1 MAMKN
6 LSIHILAFAIS
17 MAICGACSNDSDDN
31 VSTQNAKVL
40 TGINADIFGTDAA
53 ITRASNTT
61 EKEPIYVGRQ
71 AFVGGDKIV
80 LTSFQR
86 TDNPISDFTYNDIRW
101 KKGGNEGETEG
112 GWNRDNDDSE
122 NNEKKIYWSDAENNH
137 TVVGYSIPQKM
148 PAENW
153 SKTAEESVKNYKGQL
168 TLSDNQVIYDSK
180 EKLTKDDVVLT
191 YSKEIKSDA
200 TGIATIYFQHAL
212 SCLTV
217 DVNIQGWAAPH
228 GMGDEEKDNA
238 SRGKNLIIR
247 NQPDKY
253 IWKQTS
259 NSVETRENDESK
271 ADIKA
276 FTNNADGE
284 GSGNGRRFYFH
295 ALAVPGS
302 RDAITIKFQVSYP
315 DPLKPTTTITNT
327 YKATAQNV
335 NFLAGKRTTIKINL
349 NHENEKITV
358 GAVFDDWVFKDTPDQ
373 GNLDKNST
381 YLASTEMKSVKLH
394 NEQGLTI
401 DDATW
406 LYMDG
411 ENIKD
416 IYGNDGTKD
425 KPYTISTAN
434 QLLAFA
440 YEVNDGGMSF
450 EGKYVRLDASIHMQ
464 PTTSSTNVEWIGIG
478 TQEHPFKGNFDGG
491 LRDISYLKGK
501 SLFGNISTNAIV
513 EGLSLSRMIG
523 TTDGGSIAC
532 VNNGTIYGCMVKG
545 NVSGTT
551 NAGGICATN
560 NGTIMACA
568 HIGDVK
574 ATNETDTKAGGM
586 AGENNENGTILASY
600 FAGNLTAST
609 TSPQCYFNSD
619 LYTPTSEDNGEKK
632 WAKPTIDMIMQA
644 FVYELN
650 FEITDSR
657 LGKNLRKYQFIYQP
671 SEYPNISEML
681 IIP

>member
-1 MAMKN
+1 M
-6 LSIHILAFAIS
+6 
-17 MAICGACSNDSDDN
+17 
-31 VSTQNAKVL
+31 
-40 TGINADIFGTDAA
+40 
-53 ITRASNTT
+53 
-61 EKEPIYVGRQ
+61 
-71 AFVGGDKIV
+71 
-80 LTSFQR
+80 
-86 TDNPISDFTYNDIRW
+86 
-101 KKGGNEGETEG
+101 
-112 GWNRDNDDSE
+112 
-122 NNEKKIYWSDAENNH
+122 
-137 TVVGYSIPQKM
+137 
-148 PAENW
+148 
-153 SKTAEESVKNYKGQL
+153 
-168 TLSDNQVIYDSK
+168 
-180 EKLTKDDVVLT
+180 
-191 YSKEIKSDA
+191 
-200 TGIATIYFQHAL
+200 
-212 SCLTV
+212 
-217 DVNIQGWAAPH
+217 
-228 GMGDEEKDNA
+228 
-238 SRGKNLIIR
+238 
-247 NQPDKY
+247 
-253 IWKQTS
+253 WKQTS
-259 NSVETRENDESK
+259 DSVEIRANDDLK

-302 RDAITIKFQVSYP
+302 RDAITIKFDVTYP
-315 DPLKPTTTITNT
+315 DPLKPTETITNT
-327 YKATAQNV
+327 YQATAKDV

-381 YLASTEMKSVKLH
+381 YLASTESKSVKLH

-440 YEVNDGGMSF
+440 YEVNEGGMSF
-450 EGKYVRLDASIHMQ
+450 IDKYVRLDASIHMQ
-464 PTTSSTNVEWIGIG
+464 PTTSSNNVEWIGIG
-478 TQEHPFKGNFDGG
+478 TQEQPFEGNFDGG

-513 EGLSLSRMIG
+513 EGLSLSRMNG

-568 HIGDVK
+568 HIGDVTT
-574 ATNETDTKAGGM
+574 TNETDTKAGGM
-586 AGENNENGTILASY
+586 AGENSGTILASY

-619 LYTPTSEDNGEKK
+619 LYPPTSEDNGEEK
-632 WAKPTIDMIMQA
+632 WAKTTIDMIMQA
-644 FVYELN
+644 FVNDLN
-650 FEITDSR
+650 SEITDSR
-657 LGKNLRKYQFIYQP
+657 TEQNLRKYQFIYQP
-671 SEYPNISEML
+671 SEYPSLVSQQKNVE
-681 IIP
+681 

>member
-1 MAMKN
+1 MKN

-17 MAICGACSNDSDDN
+17 MAICGACSNDSDEN
-31 VSTQNAKVL
+31 VSTQNVKVL
-40 TGINADIFGTDAA
+40 TGINADIYGTDAA

-61 EKEPIYVGRQ
+61 EKEPIYVGRL

-80 LTSFQR
+80 MTSFQR

-122 NNEKKIYWSDAENNH
+122 NNEKKIYWSDAENYH
-137 TVVGYSIPQKM
+137 TVVGYSIPQEM
-148 PAENW
+148 PAETW
-153 SKTAEESVKNYKGQL
+153 SKTADESVNNYEGQL
-168 TLSDNQVIYDSK
+168 TLSDNKVNYSSK
-180 EKLTKDDVVLT
+180 DDLTKDDVVLT

-200 TGIATIYFQHAL
+200 TGIATIYFRHAL

-217 DVNIQGWAAPH
+217 DVNIQGFAATP
-228 GMGDEEKDNA
+228 GMGAEEKDNA
-238 SRGKNLIIR
+238 SRVKDLIILK
-247 NQPDKY
+247 QPYKY
-253 IWKQTS
+253 MWKQTS
-259 NSVETRENDESK
+259 DSVETIENDESK
-271 ADIKA
+271 ADITA
-276 FTNNADGE
+276 FTNNSDGE
-284 GSGNGRRFYFH
+284 GSGNGRRFFFH
-295 ALAVPGS
+295 ALAVPGL
-302 RDAITIKFQVSYP
+302 RDAITIKFDVTYP

-327 YKATAQNV
+327 YKATAKNV
-335 NFLAGKRTTIKINL
+335 FFLAGKRTTIKINL

-358 GAVFDDWVFKDTPDQ
+358 GAIYDDWVFKDTPDQ

-381 YLASTEMKSVKLH
+381 YLASTESKSVKLH
-394 NEQGLTI
+394 NEKGLTI

-416 IYGNDGTKD
+416 IYGNEGTKE

-440 YEVNDGGMSF
+440 YEVNKGVMSF
-450 EGKYVRLDASIHMQ
+450 DGKYVRLDASIHMQ

-478 TQEHPFKGNFDGG
+478 SEDHPFDGNFDGG

-532 VNNGTIYGCMVKG
+532 VNNGTVYGCMVKG
-545 NVSGTT
+545 DVSGTT

-568 HIGDVK
+568 HIGDVTT
-574 ATNETDTKAGGM
+574 TNETDTKAGGM
-586 AGENNENGTILASY
+586 AGENSGTILASY

-619 LYTPTSEDNGEKK
+619 LYPPTSEKK

-644 FVYELN
+644 FVDDLN

-657 LGKNLRKYQFIYQP
+657 TKQNLRKYQFIYQP
-671 SEYPNISEML
+671 SEYPSLVSQQKNVE
-681 IIP
+681 

>member
-1 MAMKN
+1 MKN
-6 LSIHILAFAIS
+6 LSIHILAFSIS
-17 MAICGACSNDSDDN
+17 IAICGACSNDSDDN
-31 VSTQNAKVL
+31 VSTQNIKVL
-40 TGINADIFGTDAA
+40 TGINADIYGTDAA

-71 AFVGGDKIV
+71 VFVGGDKIV
-80 LTSFQR
+80 MTSFQR
-86 TDNPISDFTYNDIRW
+86 TYNPISDFTYNDIRW

-122 NNEKKIYWSDAENNH
+122 NNEKKIYWSDAKNYH

-148 PAENW
+148 HTENW
-153 SKTAEESVKNYKGQL
+153 SKTAEESVNNYEGQL
-168 TLSDNQVIYDSK
+168 TLSDNQVNYSSK
-180 EKLTKDDVVLT
+180 DDLTKDDVVLT

-217 DVNIQGWAAPH
+217 DVNIQGFAATP
-228 GMGDEEKDNA
+228 GMGAEEKDNA
-238 SRGKNLIIR
+238 SRVKDLIILK
-247 NQPDKY
+247 QPYKY

-259 NSVETRENDESK
+259 DSVEIRDNDDWK
-271 ADIKA
+271 ADIKT
-276 FTNNADGE
+276 FTNNANGE
-284 GSGNGRRFYFH
+284 GSGNGRRFFFH
-295 ALAVPGS
+295 ALAVPGL
-302 RDAITIKFQVSYP
+302 RDAITIKFDVTYP

-327 YKATAQNV
+327 YKATAKNV
-335 NFLAGKRTTIKINL
+335 FFLAGKRTTIKINL

-358 GAVFDDWVFKDTPDQ
+358 GAIYDDWVFKDTPDQ

-381 YLASTEMKSVKLH
+381 YLASTEMSNIRLH
-394 NEQGLTI
+394 NEEGLTI

-411 ENIKD
+411 KEIKD
-416 IYGNDGTKD
+416 IYGNDGTKEN
-425 KPYTISTAN
+425 PYTISTAN

-440 YEVNDGGMSF
+440 YEVNEGVMSF
-450 EGKYVRLDASIHMQ
+450 DGKYVRLDASIHMQ

-478 TQEHPFKGNFDGG
+478 TQEHPFEGNFDGG

-513 EGLSLSRMIG
+513 EGLSLSRMNG

-532 VNNGTIYGCMVKG
+532 VNNGTVYGCMVKG
-545 NVSGTT
+545 NVCGTAT
-551 NAGGICATN
+551 AGGICATN

-568 HIGDVK
+568 HIGDVTT
-574 ATNETDTKAGGM
+574 TNETDTKAGGM
-586 AGENNENGTILASY
+586 AGDNNENGTIIASY
-600 FAGNLTAST
+600 FAGNLTAIT

-619 LYTPTSEDNGEKK
+619 LYTPTSEKK

-644 FVYELN
+644 FVDDLN
-650 FEITDSR
+650 SEITDSST
-657 LGKNLRKYQFIYQP
+657 KQNLRKYQFIYQP
-671 SEYPNISEML
+671 SEYPSLVSQQKNVE
-681 IIP
+681 

>member
-1 MAMKN
+1 MKN
-6 LSIHILAFAIS
+6 LSINILAFAIS

-40 TGINADIFGTDAA
+40 TGINADIYGTDAA

-71 AFVGGDKIV
+71 VFVGGDKIV
-80 LTSFQR
+80 MTSFQR

-122 NNEKKIYWSDAENNH
+122 NNEKKIYWSDAKNYH

-148 PAENW
+148 HTENW
-153 SKTAEESVKNYKGQL
+153 SKTAEESVNNYEGQL

-180 EKLTKDDVVLT
+180 ENLTKDDVVLT

-217 DVNIQGWAAPH
+217 DVNIQGFAATPD
-228 GMGDEEKDNA
+228 MGAEEKDNA
-238 SRGKNLIIR
+238 SRVKNLIILD
-247 NQPDKY
+247 QPYKY

-259 NSVETRENDESK
+259 NSVETIENDESK

-302 RDAITIKFQVSYP
+302 RDAITIKFDVTYP
-315 DPLKPTTTITNT
+315 NPLKPEEKITNT

-358 GAVFDDWVFKDTPDQ
+358 GAIYDDWVFKDTPDQ

-381 YLASTEMKSVKLH
+381 YLASTERKSVKLH
-394 NEQGLTI
+394 NEKGLTI

-440 YEVNDGGMSF
+440 YEVNEGGMSF
-450 EGKYVRLDASIHMQ
+450 IGKYVRLDASIHMQ

-478 TQEHPFKGNFDGG
+478 TQEHPFEGNFDGG

-532 VNNGTIYGCMVKG
+532 VNNGTVYGCMVKG
-545 NVSGTT
+545 DVSGTT

-568 HIGDVK
+568 HIGDVTT
-574 ATNETDTKAGGM
+574 TNETDTKAGGM
-586 AGENNENGTILASY
+586 AGENSGTILASY

-619 LYTPTSEDNGEKK
+619 LYPPTSEKK

-644 FVYELN
+644 FVDDLN

-657 LGKNLRKYQFIYQP
+657 TKQNLRKYQFIYQP
-671 SEYPNISEML
+671 SEYPSLVSQQKNVE
-681 IIP
+681 

>member
-1 MAMKN
+1 MKN

-17 MAICGACSNDSDDN
+17 MAICVACSNDSDDN
-31 VSTQNAKVL
+31 VSTQNVKVL
-40 TGINADIFGTDAA
+40 TGINADIYGTDAA

-71 AFVGGDKIV
+71 VFVGGDKIV
-80 LTSFQR
+80 MTSFQR

-122 NNEKKIYWSDAENNH
+122 NNEKKIYWSDAENYH

-148 PAENW
+148 HTENW
-153 SKTAEESVKNYKGQL
+153 SKTAEESVNNYEGQL
-168 TLSDNQVIYDSK
+168 TLSDNQVIYDSIK
-180 EKLTKDDVVLT
+180 NLTKDDVVLT

-200 TGIATIYFQHAL
+200 TGIATIYFRHAL

-217 DVNIQGWAAPH
+217 DVNIQGFAATP
-228 GMGDEEKDNA
+228 GMGAEEKDNA
-238 SRGKNLIIR
+238 SRVKNLIILD
-247 NQPDKY
+247 QPYKY

-315 DPLKPTTTITNT
+315 DPLKPTITNT

-381 YLASTEMKSVKLH
+381 YLASTESNSVKLH

-416 IYGNDGTKD
+416 IYGNEGTKE

-440 YEVNDGGMSF
+440 YEVNEGVMSF
-450 EGKYVRLDASIHMQ
+450 DGKYVRLDASIHMQ
-464 PTTSSTNVEWIGIG
+464 PTTSSNNVEWIGIG
-478 TQEHPFKGNFDGG
+478 TQEHPFEGNFDGG

-532 VNNGTIYGCMVKG
+532 VNNGTVYGCMVKG
-545 NVSGTT
+545 DVSGTT
-551 NAGGICATN
+551 NAGGICASN
-560 NGTIMACA
+560 SGTIMACA
-568 HIGDVK
+568 HIGDVTT
-574 ATNETDTKAGGM
+574 TNETDTKAGGM
-586 AGENNENGTILASY
+586 AGENSGTILASY

-619 LYTPTSEDNGEKK
+619 LYPPTSEKK

-644 FVYELN
+644 FVNDLN
-650 FEITDSR
+650 FEITDSSSEQ
-657 LGKNLRKYQFIYQP
+657 NLRKYQFIYQP
-671 SEYPNISEML
+671 SEYPSLVSQQKNVE
-681 IIP
+681 

>member
-1 MAMKN
+1 MKN
-6 LSIHILAFAIS
+6 LSINILAFAIS

-40 TGINADIFGTDAA
+40 TGINADIYGTDAA

-61 EKEPIYVGRQ
+61 EKEPIYVGRL

-80 LTSFQR
+80 MTSFQR

-122 NNEKKIYWSDAENNH
+122 NNEKKIYWSDAENYH

-148 PAENW
+148 PTENW
-153 SKTAEESVKNYKGQL
+153 SKTAEESVNNYEGQL
-168 TLSDNQVIYDSK
+168 TLSDNKVNYSSK
-180 EKLTKDDVVLT
+180 DDLTKDDVVLT

-200 TGIATIYFQHAL
+200 TGIATIYFRHAL
-212 SCLTV
+212 SSLTV
-217 DVNIQGWAAPH
+217 DVNIQGFAATP
-228 GMGDEEKDNA
+228 GMGAEEKDNA
-238 SRGKNLIIR
+238 SRVKDLIILK
-247 NQPDKY
+247 QPYKY
-253 IWKQTS
+253 MWKQTS
-259 NSVETRENDESK
+259 DSVETIENDESK
-271 ADIKA
+271 ADITA
-276 FTNNADGE
+276 FTNNSDGE
-284 GSGNGRRFYFH
+284 GSGNGRRFFFH
-295 ALAVPGS
+295 ALAVPGL
-302 RDAITIKFQVSYP
+302 RDAITIKFDVTYP

-327 YKATAQNV
+327 YKATAKNV
-335 NFLAGKRTTIKINL
+335 FFLAGKRTTIKINL

-358 GAVFDDWVFKDTPDQ
+358 GAIYDDWVFKDTPDQ

-381 YLASTEMKSVKLH
+381 YLASTEMSNIRLH
-394 NEQGLTI
+394 NEEGLTI

-440 YEVNDGGMSF
+440 YEVNKGVMSF
-450 EGKYVRLDASIHMQ
+450 DGKYVRLDASIHMQ

-478 TQEHPFKGNFDGG
+478 SEDHPFDGNFDGG

-532 VNNGTIYGCMVKG
+532 VNNGTVYGCMVKG
-545 NVSGTT
+545 DVSGTT

-586 AGENNENGTILASY
+586 AGENNEDGTILASY
-600 FAGNLTAST
+600 FAGNLTATT

-619 LYTPTSEDNGEKK
+619 LYTPTSEKK

-644 FVYELN
+644 FVDDLN

-657 LGKNLRKYQFIYQP
+657 TKQNLRKYQFIYQP
-671 SEYPNISEML
+671 SEYPSLVSQQKNVE
-681 IIP
+681 

>member
-1 MAMKN
+1 MKN

-17 MAICGACSNDSDDN
+17 MAICVACSNDSDEN
-31 VSTQNAKVL
+31 VSTQNVKVL
-40 TGINADIFGTDAA
+40 TGINADIYGTDAA

-61 EKEPIYVGRQ
+61 EKEPIYVGRL

-80 LTSFQR
+80 MTSFQR

-122 NNEKKIYWSDAENNH
+122 NNEKKIYWSDAENYH
-137 TVVGYSIPQKM
+137 TVVGYSIPQEM
-148 PAENW
+148 PAETW
-153 SKTAEESVKNYKGQL
+153 SKTADESVNNYEGQL
-168 TLSDNQVIYDSK
+168 TLSDNKVNYSSK
-180 EKLTKDDVVLT
+180 DDLTKDDVVLT

-217 DVNIQGWAAPH
+217 DVNIQGFAATP
-228 GMGDEEKDNA
+228 GMGAEEKDNA
-238 SRGKNLIIR
+238 SRVKDLIILK
-247 NQPDKY
+247 QPYKY
-253 IWKQTS
+253 MWKQTS
-259 NSVETRENDESK
+259 DSVETIENDESK
-271 ADIKA
+271 ADITA
-276 FTNNADGE
+276 FTNNSDGE
-284 GSGNGRRFYFH
+284 GSGNGRRFFFH
-295 ALAVPGS
+295 ALAVPGL
-302 RDAITIKFQVSYP
+302 RDAITIKFDVTYP

-327 YKATAQNV
+327 YKATAKNV
-335 NFLAGKRTTIKINL
+335 FFLAGKRTTIKINL

-358 GAVFDDWVFKDTPDQ
+358 GAIYDDWVFKDTPDQ

-381 YLASTEMKSVKLH
+381 YLASTESKSVKLH

-416 IYGNDGTKD
+416 IYGNDGKKD

-440 YEVNDGGMSF
+440 YEVNKGVMSF
-450 EGKYVRLDASIHMQ
+450 DGKYVRLDASIHMQ

-478 TQEHPFKGNFDGG
+478 SEDHPFDGNFDGG

-501 SLFGNISTNAIV
+501 SLFGSISTNAIV

-532 VNNGTIYGCMVKG
+532 VNNGTVYGCMVKG
-545 NVSGTT
+545 DVSGTT

-568 HIGDVK
+568 HIGDVTT
-574 ATNETDTKAGGM
+574 TNETDTKAGGM
-586 AGENNENGTILASY
+586 AGENSGTILASY

-619 LYTPTSEDNGEKK
+619 LYPPTSEKK

-644 FVYELN
+644 FVDDLN

-657 LGKNLRKYQFIYQP
+657 TKQNLRKYQFIYQP
-671 SEYPNISEML
+671 SEYPSLVSQQKNVE
-681 IIP
+681 

>member
-6 LSIHILAFAIS
+6 LSINILAFAIS

-31 VSTQNAKVL
+31 VSTQNVKVL
-40 TGINADIFGTDAA
+40 TGINADIYGTNAA

-71 AFVGGDKIV
+71 VFVGGDKIV
-80 LTSFQR
+80 MTSFQR

-122 NNEKKIYWSDAENNH
+122 NNEKKIYWSDAKNYH

-148 PAENW
+148 PTENW
-153 SKTAEESVKNYKGQL
+153 SKTAEESVNNYEGQL

-180 EKLTKDDVVLT
+180 KNLTKDDVVLT

-217 DVNIQGWAAPH
+217 DVNIQGFAATP
-228 GMGDEEKDNA
+228 GMGAEEKDNA
-238 SRGKNLIIR
+238 SRVNNLIIL
-247 NQPDKY
+247 NQPYKY

-315 DPLKPTTTITNT
+315 DPLKPEEKITNT

-358 GAVFDDWVFKDTPDQ
+358 GAIYDDWVFKDTPDQ

-381 YLASTEMKSVKLH
+381 YLASTEMSNIRLH
-394 NEQGLTI
+394 DEKGLTI

-416 IYGNDGTKD
+416 IYGNEGTKE

-440 YEVNDGGMSF
+440 YEVNKGVMSF
-450 EGKYVRLDASIHMQ
+450 DGKYVRLDASIHMQ
-464 PTTSSTNVEWIGIG
+464 PTTSSNNVEWIGIG
-478 TQEHPFKGNFDGG
+478 TQEHPFEGNFDGG

-513 EGLSLSRMIG
+513 EGLSLSRMLG

-532 VNNGTIYGCMVKG
+532 VNNGTVNGCMVKG
-545 NVSGTT
+545 DVSGTT

-560 NGTIMACA
+560 KGTIMACA
-568 HIGDVK
+568 HIGDVT
-574 ATNETDTKAGGM
+574 ATNETGGDTNAGGM
-586 AGENNENGTILASY
+586 AGENSGTILASY
-600 FAGNLTAST
+600 FAGSLTAAT

-619 LYTPTSEDNGEKK
+619 IYHSTSEEEQK
-632 WAKPTIDMIMQA
+632 WAKPTIDMIMQS

>member
-1 MAMKN
+1 MKN

-17 MAICGACSNDSDDN
+17 MAICVACSNDSDDN
-31 VSTQNAKVL
+31 VSTQNVKVL
-40 TGINADIFGTDAA
+40 TGINADIYGTDAA

-71 AFVGGDKIV
+71 VFVGGDKIV
-80 LTSFQR
+80 MTSFQR

-122 NNEKKIYWSDAENNH
+122 NNEKKIYWSDAENYH
-137 TVVGYSIPQKM
+137 TVVGYSIPQEM
-148 PAENW
+148 PAETW
-153 SKTAEESVKNYKGQL
+153 SKTAEEGDNYLGQL

-180 EKLTKDDVVLT
+180 EKLTNDDVVLT

-200 TGIATIYFQHAL
+200 TGIATIYFRHAL

-217 DVNIQGWAAPH
+217 DVNIQGFAATP
-228 GMGDEEKDNA
+228 GMGAEEKDNA
-238 SRGKNLIIR
+238 SRVKDLIILK
-247 NQPDKY
+247 QPYKY
-253 IWKQTS
+253 MWKQTS

-315 DPLKPTTTITNT
+315 DPLKPKTTITNT

-358 GAVFDDWVFKDTPDQ
+358 GAIYDDWVFKDTPDQ

-381 YLASTEMKSVKLH
+381 YLASTERSNIRLH
-394 NEQGLTI
+394 DEKGLTI

-416 IYGNDGTKD
+416 IYGNEGTKE

-440 YEVNDGGMSF
+440 YEVNEGVMSF
-450 EGKYVRLDASIHMQ
+450 DGKYVRLDASIHMQ

-478 TQEHPFKGNFDGG
+478 TQEHPFEGNFDGG

-532 VNNGTIYGCMVKG
+532 VNNGTVYGCMVKG

-568 HIGDVK
+568 HIGDVTT
-574 ATNETDTKAGGM
+574 TNETDTKAGGM
-586 AGENNENGTILASY
+586 AGENSGTILASY
-600 FAGNLTAST
+600 FAGSLTAAT

-619 LYTPTSEDNGEKK
+619 IYHSTSEEEQK
-632 WAKPTIDMIMQA
+632 WAKPTIDMIMQS

>member
-1 MAMKN
+1 MKN
-6 LSIHILAFAIS
+6 LSINILAFAIS

-40 TGINADIFGTDAA
+40 TGINADIYGTNAA

-71 AFVGGDKIV
+71 VFVGGDKIV
-80 LTSFQR
+80 MTSFQR

-122 NNEKKIYWSDAENNH
+122 NNEKKIYWSDAKNYH
-137 TVVGYSIPQKM
+137 TVVGYSIPQEM

-153 SKTAEESVKNYKGQL
+153 SKTAEESVNNYEGQL
-168 TLSDNQVIYDSK
+168 TLSDNKVNYSSK
-180 EKLTKDDVVLT
+180 DDLTKDDVVLT

-217 DVNIQGWAAPH
+217 DVNIQGFAATP
-228 GMGDEEKDNA
+228 GMGAEEKDNA
-238 SRGKNLIIR
+238 SRVKNLIIL
-247 NQPDKY
+247 NQPYKY

-259 NSVETRENDESK
+259 NSVETIENDESK

-276 FTNNADGE
+276 FTNNDDGE

-358 GAVFDDWVFKDTPDQ
+358 GAIYDDWVFKDTPDQ

-381 YLASTEMKSVKLH
+381 YLASTESKSVKLH

-411 ENIKD
+411 KEIKD
-416 IYGNDGTKD
+416 IYGNDGTKEN
-425 KPYTISTAN
+425 PYTISTAN

-440 YEVNDGGMSF
+440 YEVNDCGLSF
-450 EGKYVRLDASIHMQ
+450 KDKYVRLDASIHMQ

-478 TQEHPFKGNFDGG
+478 TQEHPFEGNFDGG

-545 NVSGTT
+545 DVSGTT

-568 HIGDVK
+568 HIGDVTT
-574 ATNETDTKAGGM
+574 TNETDTKAGGM
-586 AGENNENGTILASY
+586 AGENSGTILASY

-619 LYTPTSEDNGEKK
+619 LYPPTSEKK

-644 FVYELN
+644 FVNDLN
-650 FEITDSR
+650 SEITDSR
-657 LGKNLRKYQFIYQP
+657 IRKYQFIYQP
-671 SEYPNISEML
+671 SEYPSLVSQQKNVE
-681 IIP
+681 

>member
-1 MAMKN
+1 MKN
-6 LSIHILAFAIS
+6 LSINILAFAIS

-40 TGINADIFGTDAA
+40 TGINADIYGTNAA

-71 AFVGGDKIV
+71 VFVGGDKIV
-80 LTSFQR
+80 MTSFQR

-122 NNEKKIYWSDAENNH
+122 NNEKKIYWSDAKNYH

-148 PAENW
+148 HTENW
-153 SKTAEESVKNYKGQL
+153 SKTAEESVNNYEGQL

-180 EKLTKDDVVLT
+180 ENLTKDDVVLT

-200 TGIATIYFQHAL
+200 TGIATIYFRHAL

-217 DVNIQGWAAPH
+217 DVNIQGFAATP
-228 GMGDEEKDNA
+228 GMGAEEKDNA
-238 SRGKNLIIR
+238 SRVKDLIILK
-247 NQPDKY
+247 QPYKY
-253 IWKQTS
+253 MWKQTS
-259 NSVETRENDESK
+259 DSVETIENDESK
-271 ADIKA
+271 ADITA
-276 FTNNADGE
+276 FTNNSDGE
-284 GSGNGRRFYFH
+284 GSGNGRRFFFH
-295 ALAVPGS
+295 ALAVPGL
-302 RDAITIKFQVSYP
+302 RDAITIKFDVTYP

-327 YKATAQNV
+327 YKATAKNV
-335 NFLAGKRTTIKINL
+335 FFLAGKRTTIKINL

-358 GAVFDDWVFKDTPDQ
+358 GAIYDDWVFKDTPDQ

-381 YLASTEMKSVKLH
+381 YLASTERSNIRLH
-394 NEQGLTI
+394 DEKGLTI

-416 IYGNDGTKD
+416 IYGNGGTKD

-440 YEVNDGGMSF
+440 YEVNKGVMSF
-450 EGKYVRLDASIHMQ
+450 DGKYVRLDASIHMQ

-478 TQEHPFKGNFDGG
+478 SEDHPFDGNFDGG

-532 VNNGTIYGCMVKG
+532 VNNGTVYGCMVKG
-545 NVSGTT
+545 DVSGTT

-586 AGENNENGTILASY
+586 AGENNEDGTILASY
-600 FAGNLTAST
+600 FAGNLTATT

-619 LYTPTSEDNGEKK
+619 LYTPTSEKK

-644 FVYELN
+644 FVDDLN

-657 LGKNLRKYQFIYQP
+657 TKQNLRKYQFIYQP
-671 SEYPNISEML
+671 SEYPSLVSQQKNVE
-681 IIP
+681 

>member
-1 MAMKN
+1 MKN
-6 LSIHILAFAIS
+6 LSINILAFAIS

-40 TGINADIFGTDAA
+40 TGINADIYGTNAA

-71 AFVGGDKIV
+71 VFVGGDKIV
-80 LTSFQR
+80 MTSFQR

-122 NNEKKIYWSDAENNH
+122 NNEKKIYWSDAKNYH
-137 TVVGYSIPQKM
+137 TVVGYSIPQEM

-153 SKTAEESVKNYKGQL
+153 SKTADESVNNYEGQL
-168 TLSDNQVIYDSK
+168 TLSDNQVIYDSIK
-180 EKLTKDDVVLT
+180 NLTKDDVVLT

-217 DVNIQGWAAPH
+217 DVNIQGFAATP
-228 GMGDEEKDNA
+228 GMGAEEKDNA
-238 SRGKNLIIR
+238 SRVKNLIIL
-247 NQPDKY
+247 NQPYKY

-358 GAVFDDWVFKDTPDQ
+358 GAIYDDWVFKDTPDQ

-381 YLASTEMKSVKLH
+381 YLASTERSNIRLH
-394 NEQGLTI
+394 NEEGLTI

-416 IYGNDGTKD
+416 IYGNDGKKD

-440 YEVNDGGMSF
+440 YEVNKGVMSF
-450 EGKYVRLDASIHMQ
+450 DGKYVRLDASIHMQ
-464 PTTSSTNVEWIGIG
+464 PTTSSNNVEWIGIG
-478 TQEHPFKGNFDGG
+478 TQEHPFEGNFDGG

-501 SLFGNISTNAIV
+501 SLFGNISTNAVV
-513 EGLSLSRMIG
+513 EGLSLSRMLG

-532 VNNGTIYGCMVKG
+532 VNNGTVNGCMVKG
-545 NVSGTT
+545 DVSGTT

-560 NGTIMACA
+560 KGTIMACA
-568 HIGDVK
+568 HIGDVT
-574 ATNETDTKAGGM
+574 ATNETGGDTNAGGM
-586 AGENNENGTILASY
+586 AGENSGTILPSY
-600 FAGNLTAST
+600 FAGSLTAAT

-619 LYTPTSEDNGEKK
+619 IYHSTSEEEQK
-632 WAKPTIDMIMQA
+632 WAKPTIDMIMQS

>member
-1 MAMKN
+1 MKN
-6 LSIHILAFAIS
+6 LSINILAFAIS

-31 VSTQNAKVL
+31 VSTQNVKVL
-40 TGINADIFGTDAA
+40 TGINADIYGTDAA

-71 AFVGGDKIV
+71 VFVGGDKIV
-80 LTSFQR
+80 MTSFQR
-86 TDNPISDFTYNDIRW
+86 TDHPISDFTYNDIRW

-122 NNEKKIYWSDAENNH
+122 NNEKKIYWCDAENYH

-148 PAENW
+148 HTENW
-153 SKTAEESVKNYKGQL
+153 SKTAEESVNNYEGQL
-168 TLSDNQVIYDSK
+168 TLSDNKVNYSSK
-180 EKLTKDDVVLT
+180 DDLTKDDVVLT

-217 DVNIQGWAAPH
+217 DVYIQGFAATP
-228 GMGDEEKDNA
+228 GMGAEEKDNA
-238 SRGKNLIIR
+238 SRVNNLIILD
-247 NQPDKY
+247 QPYKY

-276 FTNNADGE
+276 FTNNPDGE

-302 RDAITIKFQVSYP
+302 RDAITIKFDVTYP
-315 DPLKPTTTITNT
+315 NPLKPEEKITNT

-335 NFLAGKRTTIKINL
+335 NFQAGKRTTIKINL

-381 YLASTEMKSVKLH
+381 YLASTERSNIRLH
-394 NEQGLTI
+394 DEKGLTI

-411 ENIKD
+411 KEIKD
-416 IYGNDGTKD
+416 IYGNDGTKEN
-425 KPYTISTAN
+425 PYTISTAN

-440 YEVNDGGMSF
+440 YEVNEGVMSF
-450 EGKYVRLDASIHMQ
+450 DGKYVRLDASIHMQ

-478 TQEHPFKGNFDGG
+478 TQEHPFEGNFDGG

-501 SLFGNISTNAIV
+501 SLFGNISTNAKV

-568 HIGDVK
+568 HIGDVTT
-574 ATNETDTKAGGM
+574 TNETDTKAGGM
-586 AGENNENGTILASY
+586 AGENSGTILASY

-619 LYTPTSEDNGEKK
+619 LYPPTSEKK

-644 FVYELN
+644 FVDDLN

-657 LGKNLRKYQFIYQP
+657 TKQNLRKYQFIYQP
-671 SEYPNISEML
+671 SEYPSLVSQQKNVE
-681 IIP
+681 

>member
-1 MAMKN
+1 MKN
-6 LSIHILAFAIS
+6 LSINILAFAIS

-40 TGINADIFGTDAA
+40 TGINADIYGTNAA

-71 AFVGGDKIV
+71 VFVGGDKIV
-80 LTSFQR
+80 MTSFQR

-122 NNEKKIYWSDAENNH
+122 NNEKKIYWSDAKNYH

-148 PAENW
+148 HTENW
-153 SKTAEESVKNYKGQL
+153 SKTAEESVNNYEGQL

-180 EKLTKDDVVLT
+180 ENLTKDDVVLT

-217 DVNIQGWAAPH
+217 DVNIQGFAATP
-228 GMGDEEKDNA
+228 GMGAEEKDNA
-238 SRGKNLIIR
+238 SRVKDLIILK
-247 NQPDKY
+247 QPYKY
-253 IWKQTS
+253 MWKQTS
-259 NSVETRENDESK
+259 DSVETIENDESK
-271 ADIKA
+271 ADITA
-276 FTNNADGE
+276 FTNNSDGE

-358 GAVFDDWVFKDTPDQ
+358 GAIYDDWVFKDTPDQ

-381 YLASTEMKSVKLH
+381 YLASTESKSVKLH
-394 NEQGLTI
+394 NEKGLTI

-416 IYGNDGTKD
+416 IYGNEGTKE

-440 YEVNDGGMSF
+440 YEVNEGVMSF
-450 EGKYVRLDASIHMQ
+450 DGKYVRLDASIHMQ

-478 TQEHPFKGNFDGG
+478 TQEHPFEGNFDGG

-501 SLFGNISTNAIV
+501 SLFGKISTNAIV

-532 VNNGTIYGCMVKG
+532 VNNGTVYGCMVKG
-545 NVSGTT
+545 DVSGTT
-551 NAGGICATN
+551 NAGGICASN
-560 NGTIMACA
+560 SGTIMACA
-568 HIGDVK
+568 HIGDVTT
-574 ATNETDTKAGGM
+574 TNETDTKAGGM

-619 LYTPTSEDNGEKK
+619 LYPPTSEDNGEEK
-632 WAKPTIDMIMQA
+632 WAKTTIYMIMQA
-644 FVYELN
+644 FVNDLN
-650 FEITDSR
+650 SEITDSWT
-657 LGKNLRKYQFIYQP
+657 KQNLRKYQFIYQP
-671 SEYPNISEML
+671 SEYPSLVSQQKNVE
-681 IIP
+681 

>member
-1 MAMKN
+1 MKN
-6 LSIHILAFAIS
+6 LSINILAFAIS

-40 TGINADIFGTDAA
+40 TGINADIYGTDAA

-61 EKEPIYVGRQ
+61 EKEPIYVGRL

-80 LTSFQR
+80 MTSFQR

-122 NNEKKIYWSDAENNH
+122 NNEKKIYWSDAKNYH

-148 PAENW
+148 HTENW
-153 SKTAEESVKNYKGQL
+153 SKTAEESVNNYEGQL

-180 EKLTKDDVVLT
+180 DDLTKDDVVLT

-200 TGIATIYFQHAL
+200 TGIATIYFRHAL

-217 DVNIQGWAAPH
+217 DVNIQGFAATP
-228 GMGDEEKDNA
+228 GMGAEEKDNA
-238 SRGKNLIIR
+238 SRVKDLIILK
-247 NQPDKY
+247 QPYKY
-253 IWKQTS
+253 MWKQTS
-259 NSVETRENDESK
+259 DSVETIENDESK
-271 ADIKA
+271 ADITA
-276 FTNNADGE
+276 FTNNSDGE
-284 GSGNGRRFYFH
+284 GSGNGRRFFFH
-295 ALAVPGS
+295 ALAVPGL
-302 RDAITIKFQVSYP
+302 RDAITIKFDVTYP

-327 YKATAQNV
+327 YKATAKNV
-335 NFLAGKRTTIKINL
+335 FFLAGKRTTIKINL

-358 GAVFDDWVFKDTPDQ
+358 GAIYDDWVFKDTPDQ

-381 YLASTEMKSVKLH
+381 YLASTESKSVKLH

-440 YEVNDGGMSF
+440 YEVNKGVMSF
-450 EGKYVRLDASIHMQ
+450 DGKYVRLDASIHMQ

-478 TQEHPFKGNFDGG
+478 SEDHPFDGNFDGG

-532 VNNGTIYGCMVKG
+532 VNNGTVYGCMVKG
-545 NVSGTT
+545 DVSGTT

-619 LYTPTSEDNGEKK
+619 LYPPTSEDNWEEK
-632 WAKPTIDMIMQA
+632 WAKTTIDMIMQA
-644 FVYELN
+644 FVNDLN
-650 FEITDSR
+650 SEITDSR
-657 LGKNLRKYQFIYQP
+657 TEQNLRKYQFIYQP
-671 SEYPNISEML
+671 SEYPSLVSQQKNVE
-681 IIP
+681 

>member
-1 MAMKN
+1 MKN

-31 VSTQNAKVL
+31 VSTQNVKVL
-40 TGINADIFGTDAA
+40 TGINADIYGTDAA

-61 EKEPIYVGRQ
+61 EKEPIYVGRL

-80 LTSFQR
+80 MTSFQR
-86 TDNPISDFTYNDIRW
+86 TYNPISDFTYNDIRW

-122 NNEKKIYWSDAENNH
+122 NNEKKIYWSDAENYH
-137 TVVGYSIPQKM
+137 TVVGYSIPQEM

-153 SKTAEESVKNYKGQL
+153 SKTAEEGDNYLGQL

-217 DVNIQGWAAPH
+217 DVNIQGFAATP
-228 GMGDEEKDNA
+228 GMGAQEKDNA
-238 SRGKNLIIR
+238 SRVKDLIILK
-247 NQPDKY
+247 QPYKY
-253 IWKQTS
+253 MWKQTS

-327 YKATAQNV
+327 YKATAKNV
-335 NFLAGKRTTIKINL
+335 FFLAGKRTTIKINL

-358 GAVFDDWVFKDTPDQ
+358 GAIYDDWVFKDTPDQ

-381 YLASTEMKSVKLH
+381 YLASTERKSVKLH
-394 NEQGLTI
+394 NEKGLTI

-416 IYGNDGTKD
+416 IYGNEGTKE

-440 YEVNDGGMSF
+440 YEVNEGGMSF
-450 EGKYVRLDASIHMQ
+450 IGKYVRLDASIHMQ
-464 PTTSSTNVEWIGIG
+464 PTTSSNNVEWIGIG
-478 TQEHPFKGNFDGG
+478 TQEHPFEGNFDGG

-501 SLFGNISTNAIV
+501 SLFGKISTNAIV
-513 EGLSLSRMIG
+513 EGLSLSRMNG

-532 VNNGTIYGCMVKG
+532 VNNGTVYGCMVKG
-545 NVSGTT
+545 DVSGTAT
-551 NAGGICATN
+551 AGGICATN

-568 HIGDVK
+568 HIGDVTT
-574 ATNETDTKAGGM
+574 TNETDTKAGGM
-586 AGENNENGTILASY
+586 AGDNNENGTIIASY

-619 LYTPTSEDNGEKK
+619 LYTPTSEKK

-644 FVYELN
+644 FVDDLN

-657 LGKNLRKYQFIYQP
+657 TKQNLRKYQFIYQP
-671 SEYPNISEML
+671 SEYPSLVSQQKNVE
-681 IIP
+681 

>member
-17 MAICGACSNDSDDN
+17 MAICVACSNDSDEN
-31 VSTQNAKVL
+31 VSTQNVKVL
-40 TGINADIFGTDAA
+40 TGINADIYGTDAA

-61 EKEPIYVGRQ
+61 EKEPIYVGRL

-80 LTSFQR
+80 MTSFQR

-122 NNEKKIYWSDAENNH
+122 NNEKKIYWSDAKNYH
-137 TVVGYSIPQKM
+137 TVVGYSIPQEM
-148 PAENW
+148 HAENW
-153 SKTAEESVKNYKGQL
+153 SKTAEEGDNYLGQL
-168 TLSDNQVIYDSK
+168 TLSDNKVIYDSIK
-180 EKLTKDDVVLT
+180 NLTKDDVVLT

-217 DVNIQGWAAPH
+217 DVNIQGFAATP
-228 GMGDEEKDNA
+228 GMGAEEKDNA
-238 SRGKNLIIR
+238 SRVKDLIILK
-247 NQPDKY
+247 QPYKY
-253 IWKQTS
+253 MWKQTS
-259 NSVETRENDESK
+259 DSVETIENDESK
-271 ADIKA
+271 ADITA
-276 FTNNADGE
+276 FTNNSDGE
-284 GSGNGRRFYFH
+284 GSGNGRRFFFH
-295 ALAVPGS
+295 ALAVPGL
-302 RDAITIKFQVSYP
+302 RDAITIKFDVTYP

-327 YKATAQNV
+327 YKATAKNV
-335 NFLAGKRTTIKINL
+335 FFLAGKRTTIKINL

-358 GAVFDDWVFKDTPDQ
+358 GAIYDDWVFKDTPDQ

-381 YLASTEMKSVKLH
+381 YLASTESKSVKLH
-394 NEQGLTI
+394 NEKGLTI

-416 IYGNDGTKD
+416 IYGNEGTKE

-440 YEVNDGGMSF
+440 YEVNEGVMSF
-450 EGKYVRLDASIHMQ
+450 DGKYVRLDASIHMQ

-478 TQEHPFKGNFDGG
+478 TQEHPFEGNFDGG

-568 HIGDVK
+568 HIGDVTT
-574 ATNETDTKAGGM
+574 TNETDTKARGM
-586 AGENNENGTILASY
+586 AGENSGTILASY

-619 LYTPTSEDNGEKK
+619 LYPPTSEDNGEEK
-632 WAKPTIDMIMQA
+632 WAKTTIDMIMQT
-644 FVYELN
+644 FVNDLN
-650 FEITDSR
+650 SEITDIWTEQ
-657 LGKNLRKYQFIYQP
+657 NLRKYQFIYQP
-671 SEYPNISEML
+671 SEYPSL
-681 IIP
+681 ASQ

>member
-1 MAMKN
+1 MKN

-31 VSTQNAKVL
+31 VSTQNIKVL
-40 TGINADIFGTDAA
+40 TGINADIYGTDAA

-61 EKEPIYVGRQ
+61 EKEPIYVGRL

-80 LTSFQR
+80 MTSFQR
-86 TDNPISDFTYNDIRW
+86 TYNPISDFTYNDIRW

-122 NNEKKIYWSDAENNH
+122 NNEKKIYWSDAENYH
-137 TVVGYSIPQKM
+137 TVVGYSIPQEM

-153 SKTAEESVKNYKGQL
+153 SKTAEEGDNYLGQL
-168 TLSDNQVIYDSK
+168 TLSDNKVIYDSK

-191 YSKEIKSDA
+191 YSQEIKSDA

-217 DVNIQGWAAPH
+217 DVNIQGFAATP
-228 GMGDEEKDNA
+228 GMGAEEKDNA
-238 SRGKNLIIR
+238 SRVKNLIIL
-247 NQPDKY
+247 NQPYKY

-381 YLASTEMKSVKLH
+381 YLASTESKSVKLH
-394 NEQGLTI
+394 NEKGLTI

-416 IYGNDGTKD
+416 IYGNEGTKE

-440 YEVNDGGMSF
+440 YEVNEGVMSF
-450 EGKYVRLDASIHMQ
+450 DGKYVRLDASIHMQ

-478 TQEHPFKGNFDGG
+478 TQEHPFEGNFDGG

-501 SLFGNISTNAIV
+501 SLFGNINTNAIV
-513 EGLSLSRMIG
+513 EGLSLSRMNG

-551 NAGGICATN
+551 NAGGICASN
-560 NGTIMACA
+560 SGTIMACA
-568 HIGDVK
+568 HIGDVTT
-574 ATNETDTKAGGM
+574 TNETDTKAGGM
-586 AGENNENGTILASY
+586 AGENSGTILASY

-619 LYTPTSEDNGEKK
+619 LYPPTSEKK

-644 FVYELN
+644 FVDDLN

-657 LGKNLRKYQFIYQP
+657 TKQNLRKYQFIYQP
-671 SEYPNISEML
+671 SEYPSLVSQQKNVE
-681 IIP
+681 

>member
-1 MAMKN
+1 MKN

-17 MAICGACSNDSDDN
+17 MAICGACSNDSDEN
-31 VSTQNAKVL
+31 VSTQNVKVL
-40 TGINADIFGTDAA
+40 TGINADIYGTDAA

-71 AFVGGDKIV
+71 VFVGGDKIV
-80 LTSFQR
+80 MTSFQR

-122 NNEKKIYWSDAENNH
+122 NNEKKIYWSDAENYH

-148 PAENW
+148 PTENW
-153 SKTAEESVKNYKGQL
+153 SKTAEEGDNYLGQL
-168 TLSDNQVIYDSK
+168 TLSDNKVIYDSIK
-180 EKLTKDDVVLT
+180 NLTKDDVVLT

-217 DVNIQGWAAPH
+217 DVNIQGFAATP
-228 GMGDEEKDNA
+228 GMGAEEKDNA
-238 SRGKNLIIR
+238 SRVKNLIIL
-247 NQPDKY
+247 NQPYKY

-295 ALAVPGS
+295 ALAVPGL
-302 RDAITIKFQVSYP
+302 RDAITIKFDVTYP

-327 YKATAQNV
+327 YKATAKNV
-335 NFLAGKRTTIKINL
+335 IFLAGKRTTIKINL

-381 YLASTEMKSVKLH
+381 YLASIERSNIRLH
-394 NEQGLTI
+394 NEEGLTI

-406 LYMDG
+406 LYTSSD
-411 ENIKD
+411 NAILD
-416 IYGNDGTKD
+416 IYGNDGTKE

-440 YEVNDGGMSF
+440 YEVNEGGIMSF
-450 EGKYVRLDASIHMQ
+450 DGKYVRLDASIHMQ
-464 PTTSSTNVEWIGIG
+464 PTTSSNDVEWIGIG
-478 TQEHPFKGNFDGG
+478 TQDHPFMGNFDGG

-501 SLFGNISTNAIV
+501 SLFGNISTNAVV
-513 EGLSLSRMIG
+513 EGLSLSRMLG

-532 VNNGTIYGCMVKG
+532 VNNGTVNGCMVKG
-545 NVSGTT
+545 DVSGTT

-560 NGTIMACA
+560 KGTIMACA
-568 HIGDVK
+568 HIGDVT
-574 ATNETDTKAGGM
+574 ATNETGGDTNAGGM
-586 AGENNENGTILASY
+586 AGENSGTILASY
-600 FAGNLTAST
+600 FAGSLTAAT

-619 LYTPTSEDNGEKK
+619 IYHSTSEEEQK
-632 WAKPTIDMIMQA
+632 WAKPTIDMIMQS

>member
-1 MAMKN
+1 MKN
-6 LSIHILAFAIS
+6 LSINILAFAIS

-40 TGINADIFGTDAA
+40 TGINADIYGTNAA

-71 AFVGGDKIV
+71 VFVGGDKIV
-80 LTSFQR
+80 MTSFQR

-122 NNEKKIYWSDAENNH
+122 NNEKKIYWSDAENYH

-148 PAENW
+148 HTENW
-153 SKTAEESVKNYKGQL
+153 SKTAEESVNNYEGQL

-180 EKLTKDDVVLT
+180 ENLTKDDVVLT

-200 TGIATIYFQHAL
+200 TGIATIYFRHAL

-217 DVNIQGWAAPH
+217 DVNIQGFAATP
-228 GMGDEEKDNA
+228 GMGAEEKDNA
-238 SRGKNLIIR
+238 SRVKDLIILK
-247 NQPDKY
+247 QPYKY
-253 IWKQTS
+253 MWKQTS
-259 NSVETRENDESK
+259 DSVETIENDESK
-271 ADIKA
+271 ADITA
-276 FTNNADGE
+276 FTNNSDGE
-284 GSGNGRRFYFH
+284 GSGNGRRFFFH
-295 ALAVPGS
+295 ALAVPGL
-302 RDAITIKFQVSYP
+302 RDAITIKFDVTYP

-327 YKATAQNV
+327 YKATAKNV
-335 NFLAGKRTTIKINL
+335 FFLAGKRTTIKINL

-358 GAVFDDWVFKDTPDQ
+358 GAIYDDWVFKDTPDQ

-381 YLASTEMKSVKLH
+381 YLASTERSNIRLH
-394 NEQGLTI
+394 DEKGLTI

-440 YEVNDGGMSF
+440 YEVNKGVMSF
-450 EGKYVRLDASIHMQ
+450 DGKYVRLDASIHMQ

-478 TQEHPFKGNFDGG
+478 SEDHPFDGNFDGG

-532 VNNGTIYGCMVKG
+532 VNNGTVYGCMVKG
-545 NVSGTT
+545 DVSGTT

-568 HIGDVK
+568 HIGDVTT
-574 ATNETDTKAGGM
+574 TNETDTKAGGM
-586 AGENNENGTILASY
+586 AGENSGTILASY

-619 LYTPTSEDNGEKK
+619 LYPPTSEKK

-644 FVYELN
+644 FVDDLN

-657 LGKNLRKYQFIYQP
+657 TKQNLRKYQFIYQP
-671 SEYPNISEML
+671 SEYPSLVSQQKNVE
-681 IIP
+681 

>member
-1 MAMKN
+1 MKN

-17 MAICGACSNDSDDN
+17 MAICGACSNDSDEN

-40 TGINADIFGTDAA
+40 TGINADIYGTDAA
-53 ITRASNTT
+53 ITRASDTT

-71 AFVGGDKIV
+71 VFVGGDKIV
-80 LTSFQR
+80 MTPVQR
-86 TDNPISDFTYNDIRW
+86 TDNQISDFSYNDSRW

-122 NNEKKIYWSDAENNH
+122 NNEKKIYWSDAENYH
-137 TVVGYSIPQKM
+137 TVVGYSIPQEM
-148 PAENW
+148 PTENW
-153 SKTAEESVKNYKGQL
+153 SKTAEESVNNYEGQL
-168 TLSDNQVIYDSK
+168 TLSDNKVIYDSK

-217 DVNIQGWAAPH
+217 DVNIQGFAATP
-228 GMGDEEKDNA
+228 GMGAEEKDNA
-238 SRGKNLIIR
+238 SRVKDLIIL
-247 NQPDKY
+247 NQPYKY
-253 IWKQTS
+253 MWKQTS
-259 NSVETRENDESK
+259 DSVEIRANDDLK

-335 NFLAGKRTTIKINL
+335 NFQAGKRTTIKINL

-381 YLASTEMKSVKLH
+381 YLASTESKSVKLH

-440 YEVNDGGMSF
+440 YEVNEGGMSF
-450 EGKYVRLDASIHMQ
+450 IDKYVRLDASIHMQ
-464 PTTSSTNVEWIGIG
+464 PTTSSNNVEWIGIG
-478 TQEHPFKGNFDGG
+478 TQEQPFEGNFDGG

-532 VNNGTIYGCMVKG
+532 VNNGTVYGCMVKG

-568 HIGDVK
+568 HIGDVTT
-574 ATNETDTKAGGM
+574 TNETDTKAGGM
-586 AGENNENGTILASY
+586 AGENSGTILASY

-619 LYTPTSEDNGEKK
+619 IYHSTSEEEQK

-644 FVYELN
+644 FVNDLN
-650 FEITDSR
+650 SEITDSR
-657 LGKNLRKYQFIYQP
+657 TEQNLRKYQFIYQP
-671 SEYPNISEML
+671 SEYPSLVSQQKNVE
-681 IIP
+681 

>member
-1 MAMKN
+1 MKN
-6 LSIHILAFAIS
+6 LSINILAFAIS
-17 MAICGACSNDSDDN
+17 MAICGACSNDSNDN

-40 TGINADIFGTDAA
+40 TGINADIYGTDAA

-61 EKEPIYVGRQ
+61 EKEPIYVGRL

-80 LTSFQR
+80 MTSFQR

-122 NNEKKIYWSDAENNH
+122 NNEKKIYWSDAENYH

-148 PAENW
+148 PTENW
-153 SKTAEESVKNYKGQL
+153 SKTAEESVNNYEGQL
-168 TLSDNQVIYDSK
+168 TLSDNKVNYSSK
-180 EKLTKDDVVLT
+180 DDLTKDDVVLT

-200 TGIATIYFQHAL
+200 TGIATIYFRHAL

-217 DVNIQGWAAPH
+217 DVNIQGFAATP
-228 GMGDEEKDNA
+228 GMGAEEKDNA
-238 SRGKNLIIR
+238 SRVKDLIILK
-247 NQPDKY
+247 QPYKY
-253 IWKQTS
+253 MWKQTS
-259 NSVETRENDESK
+259 DSVETIENDESK
-271 ADIKA
+271 ADITA
-276 FTNNADGE
+276 FTNNSDGE
-284 GSGNGRRFYFH
+284 GSGNGRRFFFH
-295 ALAVPGS
+295 ALAVPGL
-302 RDAITIKFQVSYP
+302 RDAITIKFDVTYP

-327 YKATAQNV
+327 YKATAKNV
-335 NFLAGKRTTIKINL
+335 FFLAGKRTTIKINL

-358 GAVFDDWVFKDTPDQ
+358 GAIYDDWVFKDTPDQ

-381 YLASTEMKSVKLH
+381 YLASTEMSNIRLH
-394 NEQGLTI
+394 NEEGLTI

-440 YEVNDGGMSF
+440 YEVNKGVMSF
-450 EGKYVRLDASIHMQ
+450 DGKYVRLDASIHMQ

-478 TQEHPFKGNFDGG
+478 SEDHPFDGNFDGG

-532 VNNGTIYGCMVKG
+532 VNNGTVYGCMVKG
-545 NVSGTT
+545 DVSGTT

-586 AGENNENGTILASY
+586 AGENNEDGTILASY
-600 FAGNLTAST
+600 FAGNLTATT

-619 LYTPTSEDNGEKK
+619 LYTPTSEKK

-644 FVYELN
+644 FVDDLN

-657 LGKNLRKYQFIYQP
+657 TKQNLRKYQFIYQP
-671 SEYPNISEML
+671 SEYPSLVSQQKNVE
-681 IIP
+681 

>member
-1 MAMKN
+1 MKN

-17 MAICGACSNDSDDN
+17 MAICVACSNDSDDN
-31 VSTQNAKVL
+31 VSTQNVKVL
-40 TGINADIFGTDAA
+40 TGINADIYGTDAA

-61 EKEPIYVGRQ
+61 EKEPIYVGRL

-80 LTSFQR
+80 MTSFQR
-86 TDNPISDFTYNDIRW
+86 TYNPISDFTYNDIRW

-122 NNEKKIYWSDAENNH
+122 NNEKKIYWSDAKNYH
-137 TVVGYSIPQKM
+137 TVVGYSIPQEM

-153 SKTAEESVKNYKGQL
+153 SKTAEEGDNYLGQL
-168 TLSDNQVIYDSK
+168 TLSDNKVIYDSK

-217 DVNIQGWAAPH
+217 DVNIQGFAATP
-228 GMGDEEKDNA
+228 GMGAEEKDNA
-238 SRGKNLIIR
+238 SRVKNLIIL
-247 NQPDKY
+247 NQPYKY

-295 ALAVPGS
+295 ALAVPGL

-358 GAVFDDWVFKDTPDQ
+358 GAIYDDWVFKDTPDQ

-381 YLASTEMKSVKLH
+381 YLASTESKSVKLH
-394 NEQGLTI
+394 NEKGLTI
-401 DDATW
+401 DDDTW

-416 IYGNDGTKD
+416 IYGNEGTKE

-440 YEVNDGGMSF
+440 YEVNEGVMSF
-450 EGKYVRLDASIHMQ
+450 DGKYVRLDASIHMQ

-478 TQEHPFKGNFDGG
+478 TQEHPFEGNFDGG

-532 VNNGTIYGCMVKG
+532 VNNGTVYGCMVKG

-568 HIGDVK
+568 HIGDVTT
-574 ATNETDTKAGGM
+574 TNETDTKAGGM

-619 LYTPTSEDNGEKK
+619 LYPPTSEKK

-644 FVYELN
+644 FVDDLN

-657 LGKNLRKYQFIYQP
+657 TKQNLRKYQFIYQP
-671 SEYPNISEML
+671 SEYPSLVSQQKNVE
-681 IIP
+681 

>member
-1 MAMKN
+1 MKN
-6 LSIHILAFAIS
+6 LSINILAFAIS

-40 TGINADIFGTDAA
+40 TGINADIYGTNAA

-71 AFVGGDKIV
+71 VFVGGDKIV
-80 LTSFQR
+80 MTSFQR

-122 NNEKKIYWSDAENNH
+122 NNEKKIYWSDAKNYH

-148 PAENW
+148 HTENW
-153 SKTAEESVKNYKGQL
+153 SKTAEESVNNYEGQL

-180 EKLTKDDVVLT
+180 ENLTKDDVVLT

-217 DVNIQGWAAPH
+217 DVNIQGFAATPD
-228 GMGDEEKDNA
+228 MGAEEKDNA
-238 SRGKNLIIR
+238 SRVKNLIILD
-247 NQPDKY
+247 QPYKY

-259 NSVETRENDESK
+259 NSVETIENDESK

-302 RDAITIKFQVSYP
+302 RDAITIKFDVTYP
-315 DPLKPTTTITNT
+315 NPLKPEEKITNT

-358 GAVFDDWVFKDTPDQ
+358 GAIYDDWVFKDTPDQ

-381 YLASTEMKSVKLH
+381 YLASTERKSVKLH
-394 NEQGLTI
+394 NEKGLTI

-440 YEVNDGGMSF
+440 YEVNEGGMSF
-450 EGKYVRLDASIHMQ
+450 IGKYVRLDASIHMQ

-478 TQEHPFKGNFDGG
+478 TQEHPFEGNFDGG

-545 NVSGTT
+545 DVSGTT

-568 HIGDVK
+568 HIGDVTT
-574 ATNETDTKAGGM
+574 TNETDTKAGGM
-586 AGENNENGTILASY
+586 AGENSGTILASY

-619 LYTPTSEDNGEKK
+619 LYPPTSEKK

-644 FVYELN
+644 FVDDLN

-657 LGKNLRKYQFIYQP
+657 TKQNLRKYQFIYQP
-671 SEYPNISEML
+671 SEYPSLVSQQKNVE
-681 IIP
+681 

>member
-1 MAMKN
+1 MKN

-17 MAICGACSNDSDDN
+17 MAICVACSNDSDDN
-31 VSTQNAKVL
+31 VSTQNVKVL
-40 TGINADIFGTDAA
+40 TGINADIYGTDAA

-71 AFVGGDKIV
+71 VFVGGDKIV
-80 LTSFQR
+80 MTSFQR

-122 NNEKKIYWSDAENNH
+122 NNEKKIYWSDAENYH
-137 TVVGYSIPQKM
+137 TVVGYSIPQEM
-148 PAENW
+148 PAETW
-153 SKTAEESVKNYKGQL
+153 SKTADESVNNYEGQL
-168 TLSDNQVIYDSK
+168 TLSDNKVNYSSK
-180 EKLTKDDVVLT
+180 DDLTKDDVVLT

-217 DVNIQGWAAPH
+217 DVNIQGFAATP
-228 GMGDEEKDNA
+228 GMGAEEKDNA
-238 SRGKNLIIR
+238 SRVKDLIILK
-247 NQPDKY
+247 QPYKY

-381 YLASTEMKSVKLH
+381 YLASTESKSVKLH
-394 NEQGLTI
+394 NEKGLTI

-416 IYGNDGTKD
+416 IYGNEGTKE

-440 YEVNDGGMSF
+440 YEVNEGVMSF
-450 EGKYVRLDASIHMQ
+450 DGKYVRLDASIHMQ

-478 TQEHPFKGNFDGG
+478 SEDHPFDGNFDGG

-501 SLFGNISTNAIV
+501 SLFGKISTNANV

-532 VNNGTIYGCMVKG
+532 VNNGTVYGCMVKG
-545 NVSGTT
+545 NVCGTAT
-551 NAGGICATN
+551 AGGICDTN

-568 HIGDVK
+568 HIGDVTT
-574 ATNETDTKAGGM
+574 TNETDTKAGGM
-586 AGENNENGTILASY
+586 AGENSGTILASY

-619 LYTPTSEDNGEKK
+619 LYPPTSEKK

-644 FVYELN
+644 FVDDLN

-657 LGKNLRKYQFIYQP
+657 TKQNLRKYQFIYQP
-671 SEYPNISEML
+671 SEYPSLVSQQKNVE
-681 IIP
+681 

>member
-17 MAICGACSNDSDDN
+17 MAICVACSNDSDDN
-31 VSTQNAKVL
+31 VSTQNVKVL
-40 TGINADIFGTDAA
+40 TGINADIYGTNAA

-71 AFVGGDKIV
+71 VFVGGDKIV
-80 LTSFQR
+80 MTSFQR

-122 NNEKKIYWSDAENNH
+122 NNEKKIYWSDAENYH
-137 TVVGYSIPQKM
+137 TVVGYSIPQEM

-153 SKTAEESVKNYKGQL
+153 SKTAEESVNNYEGQL
-168 TLSDNQVIYDSK
+168 TLSDNQVIYDSIK
-180 EKLTKDDVVLT
+180 NLTKDDVVLT

-217 DVNIQGWAAPH
+217 DVNIQGFAATP
-228 GMGDEEKDNA
+228 GMGAEEKDNA
-238 SRGKNLIIR
+238 SRVKDLIILK
-247 NQPDKY
+247 QPYKY
-253 IWKQTS
+253 MWKQIS
-259 NSVETRENDESK
+259 DSVEIRANDDLK

-284 GSGNGRRFYFH
+284 GSGNGRRFFFH
-295 ALAVPGS
+295 ALAVPGL
-302 RDAITIKFQVSYP
+302 RDAITIKFDVTYP

-327 YKATAQNV
+327 YKATAKNV
-335 NFLAGKRTTIKINL
+335 IFLAGKRTTIKINL

-381 YLASTEMKSVKLH
+381 YLASIERSNIRLH
-394 NEQGLTI
+394 NEEGLTI

-406 LYMDG
+406 LYTSSD
-411 ENIKD
+411 NAILD
-416 IYGNDGTKD
+416 IYGNDGTKE

-440 YEVNDGGMSF
+440 YEVNEGGIMSF
-450 EGKYVRLDASIHMQ
+450 DGKYVRLDASIHMQ
-464 PTTSSTNVEWIGIG
+464 PTTSSNDVEWIGIG
-478 TQEHPFKGNFDGG
+478 TQDHPFMGNFDGG

-501 SLFGNISTNAIV
+501 SLFGNISTNAVV
-513 EGLSLSRMIG
+513 EGLSLSRMLG

-532 VNNGTIYGCMVKG
+532 VNNGTVNGCMVKG
-545 NVSGTT
+545 DVSGTT

-560 NGTIMACA
+560 KGTIMACA
-568 HIGDVK
+568 HIGDVT
-574 ATNETDTKAGGM
+574 ATNETGGDTNAGGM
-586 AGENNENGTILASY
+586 AGENSGTILASY
-600 FAGNLTAST
+600 FAGSLTAAT

-619 LYTPTSEDNGEKK
+619 IYHSTSEEEQK
-632 WAKPTIDMIMQA
+632 WAKPTIDMIMQS

>member
-1 MAMKN
+1 MKN

-17 MAICGACSNDSDDN
+17 MAICVACSNDSDDN
-31 VSTQNAKVL
+31 VSTQNVKVL
-40 TGINADIFGTDAA
+40 TGINADIYGTDAA

-71 AFVGGDKIV
+71 VFVGGDKIV
-80 LTSFQR
+80 MTSFQR

-122 NNEKKIYWSDAENNH
+122 NNEKKIYWSDAKNYH
-137 TVVGYSIPQKM
+137 TVVGYSIPQEM
-148 PAENW
+148 PTENW
-153 SKTAEESVKNYKGQL
+153 SKTAEESVNNYEGQL
-168 TLSDNQVIYDSK
+168 TLSDNQVIYDSIK
-180 EKLTKDDVVLT
+180 NLTKDDVVLT

-217 DVNIQGWAAPH
+217 DVNIQGFAATP
-228 GMGDEEKDNA
+228 GMGAEEKDNA
-238 SRGKNLIIR
+238 SRVKDLIILK
-247 NQPDKY
+247 QPYKY
-253 IWKQTS
+253 MWKQTS
-259 NSVETRENDESK
+259 DSVETIENDDLK

-302 RDAITIKFQVSYP
+302 RDAITIKFDVTYP
-315 DPLKPTTTITNT
+315 NPLKPTTTITNT

-358 GAVFDDWVFKDTPDQ
+358 GAIYDDWVFKDTPDQ
-373 GNLDKNST
+373 GNLDKNLT
-381 YLASTEMKSVKLH
+381 YLASTESKSVKLH
-394 NEQGLTI
+394 NEKGLTI

-440 YEVNDGGMSF
+440 YEVNEGGMSF
-450 EGKYVRLDASIHMQ
+450 IGKYVRLDASIHMQ
-464 PTTSSTNVEWIGIG
+464 PTTSSNNVEWIGIG
-478 TQEHPFKGNFDGG
+478 TQEHPFEGNFDGG

-532 VNNGTIYGCMVKG
+532 VNNGTVYGCMVKG
-545 NVSGTT
+545 DVSGTT
-551 NAGGICATN
+551 NAGGICASN
-560 NGTIMACA
+560 SGTIMACA
-568 HIGDVK
+568 HIGDVTT
-574 ATNETDTKAGGM
+574 TNETDTKAGGM

-619 LYTPTSEDNGEKK
+619 LYPPTSEDNGEEK
-632 WAKPTIDMIMQA
+632 WAKTTIDMIMQA
-644 FVYELN
+644 FVNDLN

-657 LGKNLRKYQFIYQP
+657 TKQNLRKYQFIYQP
-671 SEYPNISEML
+671 SEYPSLVSQQKNVE
-681 IIP
+681 

>member
-1 MAMKN
+1 MKN

-31 VSTQNAKVL
+31 VSTQNVKVL
-40 TGINADIFGTDAA
+40 TGINADIYGTDAA

-71 AFVGGDKIV
+71 VFVGGDKIV
-80 LTSFQR
+80 MTSFQR
-86 TDNPISDFTYNDIRW
+86 TYNPISDFTYNDIRW

-122 NNEKKIYWSDAENNH
+122 NNEKKIYWSDADNYH
-137 TVVGYSIPQKM
+137 TVVGYSIPQEM

-153 SKTAEESVKNYKGQL
+153 SKTAEESVNNYEGQL
-168 TLSDNQVIYDSK
+168 TLSDNKVIYDSK

-217 DVNIQGWAAPH
+217 DVNIQGFAATP
-228 GMGDEEKDNA
+228 GMGAEEKDNA
-238 SRGKNLIIR
+238 SRVNNLIIL
-247 NQPDKY
+247 NQPYKY
-253 IWKQTS
+253 MWKQTS
-259 NSVETRENDESK
+259 DSVETIENDESK
-271 ADIKA
+271 ADITA
-276 FTNNADGE
+276 FTNNPDGE

-302 RDAITIKFQVSYP
+302 RDAITIKFDVTYP
-315 DPLKPTTTITNT
+315 NPLKPEEKITNT
-327 YKATAQNV
+327 YKATAAKKVIFQ
-335 NFLAGKRTTIKINL
+335 AGKRTTIKINL

-358 GAVFDDWVFKDTPDQ
+358 GAIYDDWVFKDTPDQ

-381 YLASTEMKSVKLH
+381 YLASTESKSVKLH
-394 NEQGLTI
+394 NEKGLTI

-416 IYGNDGTKD
+416 IYGNEGTKE

-440 YEVNDGGMSF
+440 YEVNEGVMSF
-450 EGKYVRLDASIHMQ
+450 DGKYVRLDASIHMQ

-478 TQEHPFKGNFDGG
+478 TQEHPFEGNFDGG

-545 NVSGTT
+545 DVSGTT

-560 NGTIMACA
+560 KGTIMACA
-568 HIGDVK
+568 HIGDVT
-574 ATNETDTKAGGM
+574 ATNETGGDTNAGGM
-586 AGENNENGTILASY
+586 AGENSGTILASY
-600 FAGNLTAST
+600 FAGSLTAAT

-619 LYTPTSEDNGEKK
+619 IYHSTSEKK

-644 FVYELN
+644 FVDDLN

-657 LGKNLRKYQFIYQP
+657 TKQNLRKYQFIYQP
-671 SEYPNISEML
+671 SEYPSLVSQQKNVE
-681 IIP
+681 